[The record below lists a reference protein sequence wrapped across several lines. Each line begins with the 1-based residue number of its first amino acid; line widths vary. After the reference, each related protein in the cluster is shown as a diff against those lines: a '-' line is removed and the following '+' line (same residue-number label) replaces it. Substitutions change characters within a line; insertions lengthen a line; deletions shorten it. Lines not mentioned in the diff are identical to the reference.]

1 MNGVAGWVPTTVAIS
16 LVVIAL
22 SFGAIAAAI
31 VLVGRRAAEESRA
44 LARELS
50 ELRKQ
55 IGPTIEAINGLA
67 TTGTELGSKIK
78 DEALAVVDTSRRLRR
93 GVVKGARRLQG
104 RLEDLDA
111 LYEVVHGE
119 VEDTAL
125 DVAATLRTVRTGA
138 SALGRI
144 KRLLTRSGS
153 RR

>member
-1 MNGVAGWVPTTVAIS
+1 MTEIPGWVAPTIAIS

-22 SFGAIAAAI
+22 AFGAIAAVI
-31 VLVGRRAAEESRA
+31 LMVGRRAAEESRA
-44 LARELS
+44 LARELG

-55 IGPTIEAINGLA
+55 IGPTIEAVNRLA
-67 TTGTELGSKIK
+67 TTGAELGGKVK
-78 DEALAVVDTSRRLRR
+78 DEALAVLDTSRRLRR
-93 GVVKGARRLQG
+93 GVIRGARRLQG

-111 LYEVVHGE
+111 LYEVVHTE

-138 SALGRI
+138 GALGRI
-144 KRLLTRSGS
+144 KRLLFRGGS